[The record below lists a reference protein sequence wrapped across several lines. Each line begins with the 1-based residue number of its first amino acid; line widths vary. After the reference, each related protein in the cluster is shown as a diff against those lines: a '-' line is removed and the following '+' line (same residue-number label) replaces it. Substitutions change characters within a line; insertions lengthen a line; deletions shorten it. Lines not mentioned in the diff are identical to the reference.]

1 MMPKRIKHRF
11 LCILLVFALS
21 IGSAPVCVYSASSNL
36 PGDVDGDGTVT
47 VADAALIARWCA
59 GWDVSIL
66 QENAD
71 VNGDAQIGLKDVTCI
86 KRFLAGGWGVTL
98 GEITLTFDASTN
110 GGTFTAGNGFT
121 SDNPA
126 KKVVYH
132 SAFSAADAAGKTW
145 PQNPQKT
152 GCSFKGW
159 YTAPTGGTKV
169 SANEI
174 VTSRVH
180 LTLYAQFGG
189 YMETPEIGI

>member
-1 MMPKRIKHRF
+1 MMLKRNGIRF
-11 LCILLVFALS
+11 LCVLLATALG
-21 IGSAPVCVYSASSNL
+21 IGSALFCVCSVSSDL
-36 PGDVDGDGTVT
+36 PGDADGDGAVT
-47 VADAALIARWCA
+47 IADAALIARWCA
-59 GWDVSIL
+59 GWDVTIL
-66 QENAD
+66 SDNAD
-71 VNGDAQIGLKDVTCI
+71 VNGDAQTNLKDVTCI
-86 KRFLAGGWGVTL
+86 KRFLAGGWDVTL

-121 SDNPA
+121 ENDPA
-126 KKVVYH
+126 KKAVYNA
-132 SAFSAADAAGKTW
+132 AFSAQDAAGKTW
-145 PQNPQKT
+145 PQNPKKT

-169 SANEI
+169 SATDI